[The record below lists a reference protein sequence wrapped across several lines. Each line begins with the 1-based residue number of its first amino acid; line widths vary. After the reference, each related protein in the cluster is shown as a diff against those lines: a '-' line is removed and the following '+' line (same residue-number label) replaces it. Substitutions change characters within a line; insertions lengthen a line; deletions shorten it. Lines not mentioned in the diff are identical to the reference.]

1 MKNQKALIYAKLSNF
16 TLCFLFFLEKPLDKN
31 ILAKLQATFFPYLSH
46 CGETEKKKK
55 SWRVSLKEKNI

>member
-1 MKNQKALIYAKLSNF
+1 MKNQKALIYAKLRIF
-16 TLCFLFFLEKPLDKN
+16 TSYLLFFLEKPVDKN
-31 ILAKLQATFFPYLSH
+31 ILAKLQANFFSYLSH